1 MAIGNN
7 VASTSKKVGSTS
19 LVDCGPHRTGCRSV
33 SWNSTG
39 TYLAVASSDR
49 MARIMEVTTVANTS
63 PSARELL
70 TVTGHTGPV
79 LNVNFHPDPA
89 HASLLCTAAADA
101 SVRLWDV
108 RAATQRAVGQI
119 PVQHGQAVAAV
130 EWCPASS
137 SPLLAVTE
145 RNGTVY
151 VYDTRKI
158 SAAAPTAPAARGRDK
173 SSSSSALCTFNM
185 GPWIAETCIFSPDG
199 DYLVAGGTIRGEGTA
214 ELRIWPWKTA
224 TSTSS
229 SATITTGATGQE
241 PPGMVSYPAHAGPI
255 YSMQF
260 SHDGKQLVT
269 GGSDAIVGL
278 WDCGSASQ
286 QQHHHAGAS
295 MVCTTTITRRLKFI
309 RSTAFSHDS
318 QLLAIATEEDGID
331 VADATSGALVGTVN
345 LGHRPRSGGAEQ
357 VAWHPKEY
365 VIACAR
371 TDTAMGPPPAPV
383 TVAKLTITQ

>member
-1 MAIGNN
+1 MAIGINAA
-7 VASTSKKVGSTS
+7 ASTNKKVGSTS
-19 LVDCGPHRTGCRSV
+19 LFDCGPHRTNSRSV

-39 TYLAVASSDR
+39 SYLAVASSDR
-49 MARIMEVTTVANTS
+49 MARIIEVTTAANTS

-79 LNVNFHPDPA
+79 LNVNFHPDQA
-89 HASLLCTAAADA
+89 HASLLCTAAADCT
-101 SVRLWDV
+101 VRLWDV

-151 VYDTRKI
+151 VYDTRKL
-158 SAAAPTAPAARGRDK
+158 SAAAAPTAAAARGRDK
-173 SSSSSALCTFNM
+173 SSALCTFNM
-185 GPWIAETCIFSPDG
+185 APWIAETCIFSPDG
-199 DYLVAGGTIRGEGTA
+199 DYLVAGGTVRGEGTG

-224 TSTSS
+224 TSTST
-229 SATITTGATGQE
+229 SATDTAGGAGQE
-241 PPGMVSYPAHAGPI
+241 PAGMVSYPAHAGPI

-286 QQHHHAGAS
+286 QHAS

-331 VADATSGALVGTVN
+331 VADASSGALVGTVN

-365 VIACAR
+365 VLACAR

-383 TVAKLTITQ
+383 TVAKLTITT

>member
-1 MAIGNN
+1 
-7 VASTSKKVGSTS
+7 
-19 LVDCGPHRTGCRSV
+19 
-33 SWNSTG
+33 
-39 TYLAVASSDR
+39 
-49 MARIMEVTTVANTS
+49 MEITTVANVNTS

-79 LNVNFHPDPA
+79 LNVSFHPDPA
-89 HASLLCTAAADA
+89 HSSLLCTAAADA

-137 SPLLAVTE
+137 SSSSSSPLLAVTE
-145 RNGTVY
+145 RNGTVC
-151 VYDTRKI
+151 VYDTRKLGT
-158 SAAAPTAPAARGRDK
+158 SAAPTAPAARGRDK
-173 SSSSSALCTFNM
+173 SSSNNNALCTYNM
-185 GPWIAETCIFSPDG
+185 APWIAETCIFSPDG
-199 DYLVAGGTIRGEGTA
+199 DYLVAGGTMRGEGTA

-224 TSTSS
+224 TGTSTGTK
-229 SATITTGATGQE
+229 ATDTAAAGATGQE
-241 PPGMVSYPAHAGPI
+241 PAGMVSYPAHAGPI

-260 SHDGKQLVT
+260 SRDGKQLVT

-278 WDCGSASQ
+278 WDCSSQ
-286 QQHHHAGAS
+286 QHAHAS

-331 VADATSGALVGTVN
+331 VADASTGALVGTVN